1 MQLAL
6 AEAAKGGS
14 ATWKNPQVGAVIVKD
29 GQLLATGYHHQ
40 YGQAHAER
48 DASVSFL
55 TNSWPGPR
63 FTSPWSPAFTT
74 ASSLR
79 VVSC

>member
-40 YGQAHAER
+40 YGQVHAER
-48 DASVSFL
+48 DAISKL
-55 TNSWPGPR
+55 
-63 FTSPWSPAFTT
+63 
-74 ASSLR
+74 SSEQLAGATIY
-79 VVSC
+79 VTLEPCFHYGKQPPCS